1 MRCIIQVWM
10 QGNSFEKPGTEPGSR
25 SARSRGGPACPSHSS
40 PGSRPDPWI
49 QPSTASSSSC
59 GRAGSIWTSVS
70 FPSMKMP
77 GRSSNAAPTH
87 RPRNAWIACS
97 RASICSRPEGRPAV
111 VTDFRPQEI
120 LRVLDR
126 HGVRYVLVGGL
137 AAVLHGATHVT
148 TDVDV
153 VPEDAQ
159 ANLERLSEALREL
172 HARIRTTGETH
183 GIPFDRSGES
193 LSRVRVWNLQ
203 TAMGDLDIT
212 FQPSGTRGY
221 DDLRRDVVT
230 MEIRGVEVPVAS
242 LADVVRSKEAA
253 GRARDRAVLPALREL
268 LARQRRAER
277 T

>member
-1 MRCIIQVWM
+1 
-10 QGNSFEKPGTEPGSR
+10 
-25 SARSRGGPACPSHSS
+25 
-40 PGSRPDPWI
+40 
-49 QPSTASSSSC
+49 
-59 GRAGSIWTSVS
+59 
-70 FPSMKMP
+70 
-77 GRSSNAAPTH
+77 
-87 RPRNAWIACS
+87 
-97 RASICSRPEGRPAV
+97 

-172 HARIRTTGETH
+172 HARIRTTGEPH
-183 GIPFDRSGES
+183 GIPFDHSVES

-203 TAMGDLDIT
+203 TSMGDLDIT

>member
-1 MRCIIQVWM
+1 
-10 QGNSFEKPGTEPGSR
+10 
-25 SARSRGGPACPSHSS
+25 
-40 PGSRPDPWI
+40 
-49 QPSTASSSSC
+49 
-59 GRAGSIWTSVS
+59 
-70 FPSMKMP
+70 
-77 GRSSNAAPTH
+77 
-87 RPRNAWIACS
+87 
-97 RASICSRPEGRPAV
+97 

-126 HGVRYVLVGGL
+126 HGVRYVLVGDL
-137 AAVLHGATHVT
+137 AAVLHGAAHVT

-159 ANLERLSEALREL
+159 ANLERLSAALREL
-172 HARIRTTGETH
+172 NARIRTTGEAD
-183 GIPFDRSGES
+183 GIPFDHSAES
-193 LSRVRVWNLQ
+193 LTRVRVWNLQ
-203 TAMGDLDIT
+203 TSMGDLDIT

-230 MEIRGVEVPVAS
+230 MDIRGVEVPVAS

-277 T
+277 S

>member
-1 MRCIIQVWM
+1 M
-10 QGNSFEKPGTEPGSR
+10 
-25 SARSRGGPACPSHSS
+25 
-40 PGSRPDPWI
+40 
-49 QPSTASSSSC
+49 
-59 GRAGSIWTSVS
+59 
-70 FPSMKMP
+70 
-77 GRSSNAAPTH
+77 
-87 RPRNAWIACS
+87 
-97 RASICSRPEGRPAV
+97 
-111 VTDFRPQEI
+111 TDFRPQEI

-137 AAVLHGATHVT
+137 AAVLHGAAHVT

-159 ANLERLSEALREL
+159 ANLERLSAALREL
-172 HARIRTTGETH
+172 DARIRMTGEPD
-183 GIPFDRSGES
+183 GIPFDHSAES

-203 TAMGDLDIT
+203 TSMGDLDIT

-221 DDLRRDVVT
+221 DDLRRDVIT

-253 GRARDRAVLPALREL
+253 GRARDRAALPALREL

-277 T
+277 S